1 MQIDMLVYTI
11 WSACVNY
18 AFDSV
23 YHACVNFAFDSVY
36 HKLGTT
42 FLLGQL
48 LYKLLYLYKLN
59 QHLVGAWHS

>member
-36 HKLGTT
+36 HKLDY
-42 FLLGQL
+42 FFIIFF
-48 LYKLLYLYKLN
+48 KVSYL
-59 QHLVGAWHS
+59 QTAIPVQV